1 VFCKHSLS
9 LKAELIG
16 FEAQTQ
22 PSMVGPVEKGL
33 DNCFYFKK
41 KIGGLSLASHMG

>member
-1 VFCKHSLS
+1 VFCKHSFN

-22 PSMVGPVEKGL
+22 PSMVGPAERGL
-33 DNCFYFKK
+33 DSCFFLKK